1 MNTEILTL
9 IIRLAV
15 AFAVS
20 IVFPALKKWIEQ
32 KTENEKFAQLAD
44 IAETAVAAAE
54 QLYHATD
61 PDGEVRRQYAH
72 HLIAVAAGRLGLA
85 LTDKE
90 IDSMLQAAVQELNL
104 MKYGY
109 IAEAKE
115 DGES

>member
-9 IIRLAV
+9 VVRLFVAV
-15 AFAVS
+15 IVTFVLPAV
-20 IVFPALKKWIEQ
+20 KRWIEQ
-32 KTENEKFAQLAD
+32 KTENEKFAQLAG

-54 QLYHATD
+54 QLYYRTD
-61 PDGEVRRQYAH
+61 PDGEDRRKYAH

>member
-1 MNTEILTL
+1 MTVEIFTILL
-9 IIRLAV
+9 RLAIV
-15 AFAVS
+15 LITGFLAPAF
-20 IVFPALKKWIEQ
+20 KKWIDQ
-32 KTENEKFAQLAD
+32 KTENEKFSQLAD
-44 IAETAVAAAE
+44 IAETVVAAAE

>member
-1 MNTEILTL
+1 MLNRQAL
-9 IIRLAV
+9 IILGTDLQNESLILSRRETAEV
-15 AFAVS
+15 AIS
-20 IVFPALKKWIEQ
+20 RIWH
-32 KTENEKFAQLAD
+32 QLAD
-44 IAETAVAAAE
+44 IAETVVAAAE

-61 PDGEVRRQYAH
+61 PDGEVRRKYAH